1 MYRLRGWWL
10 RRSVRFWLALERT
23 SERRLRA
30 AYDRLAEHDTHT
42 N

>member
-10 RRSVRFWLALERT
+10 RQGVRFWLRLERT
-23 SERRLRA
+23 AERRLRA
-30 AYDRLAEHDTHT
+30 AYDRLAEHDSR